1 MRPARLAGC
10 LLTLLMGSSAWAA
23 DQRVACVA
31 AAEQAQQL
39 RSAHQLNRARE
50 ELLKCAQ
57 ATCPGVVRTDCTQ
70 WLAEVDAAL
79 PSVVIKAYDT
89 SGKDIIAVR
98 VLVDGVK
105 LADRL
110 SGLALPID
118 PGIHA
123 FRYESA
129 GMVPLEERVVVG
141 EGEQRRT
148 LTVRLT
154 PVSPAVRPDVAGAL
168 APSAARPTETKPVL
182 AYVLAGAGLV
192 ALGSFVYF
200 GLTGRADASRLAD
213 GCGATK
219 TCTEAQVDPVR
230 TKLLVADVSLGF
242 GLVSL
247 GVATW
252 LFFAHHPARSGDVAA
267 APTSAAQRRESP
279 ELGWRF

>member
-1 MRPARLAGC
+1 MRTAVLGGC
-10 LLTLLMGSSAWAA
+10 LLTLTTGSAAWAT
-23 DQRVACVA
+23 DQRAACVA

-39 RSAHQLNRARE
+39 RSDHQLNRARE

-79 PSVVIKAYDT
+79 PSVVLKAYDT
-89 SGKDIIAVR
+89 SGKDIVAVR

-118 PGIHA
+118 PGIHQ
-123 FRYESA
+123 FRYESP

-154 PVSPAVRPDVAGAL
+154 PVSPVVRPDVAGAPV
-168 APSAARPTETKPVL
+168 PSAARRTDTTPVL
-182 AYVLAGAGLV
+182 AYVFAGAGLV
-192 ALGSFVYF
+192 ALGSFAYF
-200 GLTGRADASRLAD
+200 GLKGRSEASDLAE

-230 TKLLVADVSLGF
+230 TKLLVADVSLGI

-267 APTSAAQRRESP
+267 APARRRASG